1 MNFDTFANFNKKHVI
16 TIMFKEIINKALSGV
31 FLFIFL
37 VKMIISVA
45 PVLIDDMDEKSVYT
59 VIMQLEIEHESPK
72 GAEAKWE
79 EIQSLHQ
86 FSFALP
92 AFDVLHF
99 SVSSF
104 VNNPVQSFY
113 PSVPTP
119 PPNV

>member
-1 MNFDTFANFNKKHVI
+1 
-16 TIMFKEIINKALSGV
+16 MFRELINKTLSGV

-45 PVLIDDMDEKSVYT
+45 PVLIDNMDEKSVYT

-86 FSFALP
+86 FSFALH
-92 AFDVLHF
+92 ALDVIHF
-99 SVSSF
+99 SVSGF
-104 VNNPVQSFY
+104 AKNPVQSFY

>member
-1 MNFDTFANFNKKHVI
+1 
-16 TIMFKEIINKALSGV
+16 MFRELINKTLSGV

-45 PVLIDDMDEKSVYT
+45 PVLFDNMDEKSVYT

-86 FSFALP
+86 FSFALQ
-92 AFDVLHF
+92 AIDVIHF
-99 SVSSF
+99 NVSGF